1 MSNVKR
7 YDFDSDDPS
16 CFVTESLDGGWVH
29 FTDLETLRAENERL
43 KELVEK
49 MEIEVAHLNDSD
61 LRQLEYDLRSA
72 RKAMEEIG
80 SHLIGAKEAFRDPDI
95 QGAERYCDR
104 ALAALNAE
112 LEKETEGRKE

>member
-1 MSNVKR
+1 MSDPKR
-7 YDFDSDDPS
+7 YDLVGEYDDCCIAPI
-16 CFVTESLDGGWVH
+16 EDGDYVS
-29 FTDLETLRAENERL
+29 FKDYETLRAENERL

-49 MEIEVAHLNDSD
+49 LEIEVAHLSDSD

-72 RKAMEEIG
+72 RKVMEEIG